1 MAISDTQKVDYLFK
15 KVGYGVAK
23 TDTSTVKSPS
33 NESIASPLLI
43 RGDSIWQESASIP
56 STIPSSN
63 SSVVSVYSD
72 ALHSTVPTTND
83 ATASTNRTW
92 KTGLTDWIDSSFG
105 STYQVKVY
113 VAPTGNSSPQ
123 TYGTQLFADGTGSDE
138 WFFDY
143 QSGVLNF
150 IGTNLPSVSFTGNTV
165 YVSGARYAGIKGIST
180 ISNINFSNTT
190 ISATGTNA
198 NLNINANGSG
208 YVNTGNITATGLVLR
223 SNSYIS
229 FGNSLLSNIANP
241 INSQDAV
248 TLSYLTSQLGLFG
261 GTISSDNSSVSVID
275 SGSNGRVEI
284 TVDGFLIGNINSN
297 TTSLYNTV
305 NLGNLSINSET
316 ISSTGN
322 IILNAL
328 GAGIV
333 KILGSDAIGLPYGNI
348 VARPLNPDVGYLRYN
363 TDLYNIEFWDGSDWI
378 NSHQQVTSQNLSP
391 NGLAN
396 SFSLTTSTT
405 TTGVIVTINGVVQ
418 QPTLAYSVTGNVITF
433 TETPISTDAIEVRT
447 LATGV
452 ANVVATSMSGD
463 NASVTFTSGNVEIV
477 GNINVSKNAVIIGNV
492 IANDFIYSN
501 GVSILNALYSN
512 AASQASNIADLYS
525 NAASQAS
532 NIADLYSNAASQS
545 GYINS
550 ANTAMKGYVDG
561 QISTTNTSITTANT
575 AMKGYVDAVTT
586 AWQANAAVQ
595 AGDIATLY
603 ANAAVQSGAIVTA
616 NTAMKGYVD
625 AVTTAWQANAAVQAG
640 DIATLYANAAVQ
652 AGDIATLYANAGAQS
667 GAIVTANTAMKGYVD
682 AVTTAWQANAGAQ
695 VGNISYLQTNY
706 ANLATGTAQTFTS
719 NITIPN
725 LSVSGTTNSISYTT
739 GALVVSG
746 GLGVAK
752 DVYIQGNLYVAN
764 IFNTYSDIITVEVP
778 LLYLEAKGDE
788 LTYTPYNYDIGVY
801 SHFWGGPANAYV
813 HTGIVRDS
821 NDNKWYFF
829 SNVPEPGSGQVDI
842 ANVNAIYD
850 SIVSGAHTVYGAVT
864 GNANIAQNLGSTS
877 AWWNNTYT
885 NTLYAPSINGT
896 LQTAAQ
902 TNITSLGN
910 LTSLSASGTIQ
921 TTGIVYGNSG
931 LSGTLLTA
939 AQTNITSLGNL
950 SSLSASGTIQTT
962 GVVWGNSG
970 IGGTLLTASQTNIT
984 SVGNLTSLSASGT
997 IQTTGIVYGN
1007 SGLSGTLLTASQ
1019 TNITSLGNLSSLSVG
1034 GTSSHW
1040 GAATFYNGI
1049 TGTLLTASQTNITGV
1064 GTITTGTW
1072 SGSFGAVS
1080 GANLT
1085 SLTAGNLSGTIP
1097 GAVLGN
1103 STLYVGTT
1111 AIALNRASASQS
1123 LTGISIDGSAVKLSI
1138 PDLRS
1143 TALTPS
1149 YFGQGVNAAF
1159 MSNTTDGLSD
1169 GGTYHG
1175 IIQIQQWTDATGGG
1189 AHELGFTDNNNIWHR
1204 ASSGALTAWSTWYKL
1219 LDTGNYNSYAPTL
1232 TGTGASGSWG
1242 ISVTGTSNNITAYT
1256 INQNVGTSN
1265 SPTFAGITVPSITHS
1280 GTSGVGDIGAS
1291 GAAFGTVWA
1300 KATSAQY
1307 ADLAEN
1313 YTSDQNYKPGTVVI
1327 FGGSAEV
1334 TISTESHDPS
1344 VAGVVSTNPAYLMNS
1359 ELEEGVSIAL
1369 QGRVPTL
1376 VQGPVKKGDRVVTS
1390 NIPGVACRMD
1400 KSLYE
1405 PGCIIGKSL
1414 ETIET
1419 DEIKTIEIVVGRL

>member
-682 AVTTAWQANAGAQ
+682 AVTTAWQSNAGAQ
-695 VGNISYLQTNY
+695 SGSISYLQTNY
-706 ANLATGTAQTFTS
+706 ANLVTSTAQTFTG
-719 NITIPN
+719 NITVPYA
-725 LSVSGTTNSISYTT
+725 SVTSLTNATAYNN

-764 IFNTYSDIITVEVP
+764 IFNTYSNIITVEVP
-778 LLYLEAKGDE
+778 LLYLEANGDE

-801 SHFWGGPANAYV
+801 SHYWGGPANTYV
-813 HTGIVRDS
+813 HTGFIR
-821 NDNKWYFF
+821 NDANGTWYLF
-829 SNVPEPGSGQVDI
+829 SNVAEPSSGQVAFDS
-842 ANVNAIYD
+842 NTLYD
-850 SIVSGAHTVYGAVT
+850 PIITGTHTVYGNIVANTFTYANGISILSDLYANAAVQA
-864 GNANIAQNLGSTS
+864 GDIA
-877 AWWNNTYT
+877 
-885 NTLYAPSINGT
+885 TLYANAGAQSGAIVTANTAMKGYVDGQISTTNTSITTANTAMKGYVDGQISTTNTSITTANTAMKGYVDAVTTAWQANAAVQSGDIATLYANAAVQSGDIATLYANAAVQAGDIATLYANAGVQSGAIVTANTAMKGYVDGQISTTNTSITTANTAMKGYVDAVTTAWQSNAGAQSGSISYLQTNYANLVTSTAQTFTSNITIPNLSVSGSITQTSTVASAITSVLTHGADNNFQLTSQNGSASNASGQETARFGINYSGVGWDTYIQYIRGGGAQSGWMNFFASNTSIVTLNSSGITLNSGSISING
-896 LQTAAQ
+896 
-902 TNITSLGN
+902 NPS
-910 LTSLSASGTIQ
+910 
-921 TTGIVYGNSG
+921 
-931 LSGTLLTA
+931 
-939 AQTNITSLGNL
+939 
-950 SSLSASGTIQTT
+950 
-962 GVVWGNSG
+962 
-970 IGGTLLTASQTNIT
+970 
-984 SVGNLTSLSASGT
+984 
-997 IQTTGIVYGN
+997 
-1007 SGLSGTLLTASQ
+1007 
-1019 TNITSLGNLSSLSVG
+1019 
-1034 GTSSHW
+1034 
-1040 GAATFYNGI
+1040 
-1049 TGTLLTASQTNITGV
+1049 
-1064 GTITTGTW
+1064 
-1072 SGSFGAVS
+1072 
-1080 GANLT
+1080 
-1085 SLTAGNLSGTIP
+1085 
-1097 GAVLGN
+1097 
-1103 STLYVGTT
+1103 T
-1111 AIALNRASASQS
+1111 AIAN
-1123 LTGISIDGSAVKLSI
+1123 GGSA
-1138 PDLRS
+1138 
-1143 TALTPS
+1143 
-1149 YFGQGVNAAF
+1149 G
-1159 MSNTTDGLSD
+1159 
-1169 GGTYHG
+1169 
-1175 IIQIQQWTDATGGG
+1175 
-1189 AHELGFTDNNNIWHR
+1189 
-1204 ASSGALTAWSTWYKL
+1204 
-1219 LDTGNYNSYAPTL
+1219 TGN
-1232 TGTGASGSWG
+1232 
-1242 ISVTGTSNNITAYT
+1242 
-1256 INQNVGTSN
+1256 
-1265 SPTFAGITVPSITHS
+1265 
-1280 GTSGVGDIGAS
+1280 IGAS
-1291 GAAFGTVWA
+1291 GAGFNTVFA

-1313 YTSDQNYKPGTVVI
+1313 YIADTNYEPGTVLQ
-1327 FGGSAEV
+1327 FGGNNEV
-1334 TISTESHDPS
+1334 TIAENETIRI
-1344 VAGVVSTNPAYLMNS
+1344 AGVVSTNPAYLMNS
-1359 ELEEGVSIAL
+1359 ELTGNNVVSIAL
-1369 QGRVPTL
+1369 QGRVP
-1376 VQGPVKKGDRVVTS
+1376 VKVIGPVEKGDMLTS
-1390 NIPGVACRMD
+1390 AGNGYA
-1400 KSLYE
+1400 KSAINPKL
-1405 PGCIIGKSL
+1405 GTIIGKSL
-1414 ETIET
+1414 NNFNGEIGIIEV
-1419 DEIKTIEIVVGRL
+1419 VVGRL